1 MNNNDFNNNF
11 DNNNQNNNSNIN
23 NNNGQNI
30 NQPMPN
36 QQPNNKKNNTNTIII
51 IIVLVLVIV
60 LVGYMIFLKV
70 NSNNNINNNQTEN
83 NNNTNEPTTIYKTIS
98 SKDLYDNN
106 TIGSNFYKEYINKK
120 VTITDLVVGI
130 DGDLITLSAPGLRSF
145 HVYCDNASSMGL
157 TNGNTISVTGVV
169 YENTPWSS
177 DNNFYMKNCT
187 SNITSTSENNNST
200 TNNIEPQELVCT
212 KQETEETYNIIY
224 NYKFSSTNQNYLSS
238 KNTLTI
244 SRNDGQAI
252 DSVAKNE
259 ILYDL
264 GTLGTNQQDN
274 IVDGKLIV
282 NFEKNFYSSD
292 NEAYSSLSKMKEY
305 GISRGYSCN

>member
-252 DSVAKNE
+252 DCFVISEEDFN
-259 ILYDL
+259 
-264 GTLGTNQQDN
+264 TNQKDN